1 MKKYKTE
8 IVLFIV
14 FIAIIATFF
23 IIDFF
28 RKRLTLGKKMYIFKN
43 ASTAAFINGLHPT
56 VKNNFAD
63 FITEIESHLNGD
75 LIVTITSGTRD
86 SAKQAA
92 QGNGVNLS
100 LHNFGFAIDINVN
113 GKDDKGA
120 TVALRMASPAKDWQF
135 IVNIAKRHGLG
146 WGGKFQSGIYAGK
159 GDNVHFNFT
168 KQRTEAAM
176 MADIRKSGKDSNG
189 FVIV

>member
-8 IVLFIV
+8 IILFVV
-14 FIAIIATFF
+14 FIAIVATFF
-23 IIDFF
+23 IIDFL

-43 ASTAAFINGLHPT
+43 ATTAAFIEGLHPT
-56 VKNNFAD
+56 VKTNFAD
-63 FITEIESHLNGD
+63 FIEEVESHLNGD
-75 LIVTITSGTRD
+75 LIVTVTSGTR
-86 SAKQAA
+86 SAAQQAA
-92 QGNGVNLS
+92 QGNKVKLS

-120 TVALRMASPAKDWQF
+120 AVALRMASPAKDWQF
-135 IVNIAKRHGLG
+135 IVDIAKRHGLG

-168 KQRTEAAM
+168 KQRTEGAM
-176 MADIRKSGKDSNG
+176 MADIRKAAKDVNG